1 MLYHNNPNYRYSFKE
16 WQDWSFKQTDNKGFT
31 RSSLTVL
38 SGTEGKKQVDEPWF
52 NLLLH
57 ETKFSGEKGL
67 IGRNNVM
74 FTLSLA
80 YFSSGYSIETC
91 EYNMFEFNNRLD
103 QPLEEKE
110 VIKLVRSA
118 YSENYQGANRE
129 YITILCKAWVSSDLT
144 SKDLF
149 VRQGWFK
156 FKKKRSERQRVH
168 LSEWKE
174 DLMAYISEKSDVY
187 KPYLVTTKKEI
198 REALGIPERTLDKL
212 LKVLKANQ
220 EIFFKIKPGRNGGIQ
235 LASVKSLLLSIIK
248 VKKEEK
254 ESYIKA
260 LSEFF
265 DLEHTFIQETLNKLA
280 EHAQKRTH
288 NSICLAMIQ
297 AENMEEVLIDDNMV
311 FDIDN
316 LKGFLNDT
324 SSFGFIAKEN
334 NKIIGFA
341 YCYTLLRPDGKTMFY
356 LHSIGMLPNY
366 QDKGY
371 GSKLLS
377 FIKEYSKEIGC
388 SEMFLIT
395 DKGNP
400 RACHV
405 YEKLGGKNDYKDEI
419 VYVYDYEKGDK

>member
-1 MLYHNNPNYRYSFKE
+1 M
-16 WQDWSFKQTDNKGFT
+16 GFT

-67 IGRNNVM
+67 VGRNSVM

-110 VIKLVRSA
+110 VIKIVRSA

-129 YITILCKAWVSSDLT
+129 YITILCKDWVSSDLT

-187 KPYLVTTKKEI
+187 KPYLATTKKEI
-198 REALGIPERTLDKL
+198 REVLGIPERTLDKL

-248 VKKEEK
+248 LKKEER

-260 LSEFF
+260 LTASFN
-265 DLEHTFIQETLNKLA
+265 LERTFIQETLNKLA
-280 EHAQKRTH
+280 ERPKTDPQLDLF
-288 NSICLAMIQ
+288 SY
-297 AENMEEVLIDDNMV
+297 
-311 FDIDN
+311 
-316 LKGFLNDT
+316 DT
-324 SSFGFIAKEN
+324 G
-334 NKIIGFA
+334 
-341 YCYTLLRPDGKTMFY
+341 
-356 LHSIGMLPNY
+356 
-366 QDKGY
+366 
-371 GSKLLS
+371 
-377 FIKEYSKEIGC
+377 
-388 SEMFLIT
+388 
-395 DKGNP
+395 
-400 RACHV
+400 
-405 YEKLGGKNDYKDEI
+405 
-419 VYVYDYEKGDK
+419 